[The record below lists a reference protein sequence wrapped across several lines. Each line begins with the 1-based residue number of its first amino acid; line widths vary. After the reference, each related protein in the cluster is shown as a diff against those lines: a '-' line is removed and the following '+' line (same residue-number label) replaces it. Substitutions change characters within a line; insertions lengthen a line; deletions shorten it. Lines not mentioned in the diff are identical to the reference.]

1 MEPEKRNFFYLILA
15 YFSAGLGIIGA
26 FLPLLPTTPFLL
38 LAAWAATRGSPELH
52 RWLYEH
58 PKYGPQLIAWEEK
71 RAVATEAKILAC
83 TLATSSWIIMLL
95 MTDGWLVPTVTGIL
109 FVCGGTFLVTRPS
122 P

>member
-15 YFSAGLGIIGA
+15 YAAAGLGIIGA

-52 RWLYEH
+52 KWLYEH
-58 PKYGPQLIAWEEK
+58 EKFGPTLIAWEEK
-71 RAVATEAKILAC
+71 RAVSREAKWLAC
-83 TLATSSWIIMLL
+83 TLMLISWTIMLL
-95 MTDGWLVPTVTGIL
+95 MTESWIVPTITGVL
-109 FVCGGTFLVTRPS
+109 FVGGGTYLVTRPA

>member
-15 YFSAGLGIIGA
+15 YLSAGLGIIGA

-71 RAVATEAKILAC
+71 RAVSTEAKILAC

>member
-15 YFSAGLGIIGA
+15 YLSAGLGIVGA

-52 RWLYEH
+52 RWLYAH
-58 PKYGPQLIAWEEK
+58 PKFGPSLIAWEEN
-71 RAVATEAKILAC
+71 RAVATSAKWTAGALM
-83 TLATSSWIIMLL
+83 LTSWTIMLL
-95 MTDGWLVPTVTGIL
+95 MTDGWLVPVLTGVMFI
-109 FVCGGTFLVTRPS
+109 CGGTYLATRPA

>member
-15 YFSAGLGIIGA
+15 YLAAGLGIIGA

-58 PKYGPQLIAWEEK
+58 ERFGPTLVAWEEK
-71 RAVATEAKILAC
+71 RAVSREAKVLAC
-83 TLATSSWIIMLL
+83 ILMLGSWTVMLIM
-95 MTDGWLVPTVTGIL
+95 TEGWLVPTITGVL
-109 FVCGGTFLVTRPS
+109 FLSGGAYLVTRPA